1 MKARIINTPV
11 EVEVIPYFQE
21 GMFAGFTDVSGKL
34 QPGMIV
40 YKTSDLEFIDKPE
53 PLKPTVDW
61 AAYRREAAKDILCAI
76 LRSNQTDDNDKPFRT
91 FEDLAKGSVACADAL
106 IAKLKEK

>member
-1 MKARIINTPV
+1 MKAK
-11 EVEVIPYFQE
+11 VIETGKIVNVVPMDGNWCDPSETRYYSDKELDFSLV
-21 GMFAGFTDVSGKL
+21 TDGW
-34 QPGMIV
+34 
-40 YKTSDLEFIDKPE
+40 DE
-53 PLKPTVDW
+53 
-61 AAYRREAAKDILCAI
+61 YRREAAKDILCAI